1 MTDWQNSFLTQV
13 LIRRVIILHGNVE
26 DLFLDSSQCTS
37 IIDQIVKMLEGIGY
51 ETGYIWD
58 RVSGA
63 RQLFPG
69 SRSYNDDREALI
81 INDAESH
88 GSEYDM
94 GDASSSSQNSQTS
107 NQILDAAPEQFLS
120 FVYKSFL
127 NSNPDKPNVYVLD
140 WTHGLWGN
148 ANSLS
153 EAERQWLMVL
163 GKTLRESRYPLE
175 KEKFKKNSNLII
187 MISDKLGAIPPKF
200 YQSSSAIMDINIQL
214 PSRKDREE
222 FIKKT
227 HLSWNLRE
235 KPTPGTSFFEELV
248 DYTEGLTQRD
258 IYQMMVL
265 SNRKA
270 GNKGI
275 DTSDHRPD
283 SSDQS
288 YTIKGLI
295 SLYKYGEYKSP
306 FEELNKDRLDDFFTE
321 VEQYV
326 KGQDHAIRKVNK
338 VIKRAFTGLSGL
350 QHSYKQ
356 QTPKG
361 ILFFVG
367 PTGVGKTELAK
378 AVARFLFGD
387 EDACIR
393 FDMSEFNHDH
403 SDQRLVGAP
412 PGYVGYEEGGQLTN
426 AVKSRPFSVL
436 LFDEIEK
443 AHPRILDKFLQ
454 ILEDGR
460 LTDGKGETVS
470 FSETIVV
477 FTSNIGAAEVMPSD
491 ETKVVFDEFVEKV
504 REHFQ
509 TKLMRPELLNRIGDN
524 IVPFNFIKDPK
535 ILEKIIMSKFKP
547 IKDRLKE
554 KYRIEDISFDD
565 IDKAM
570 VILTADFDQ
579 RTGGRGILNKMI
591 SHIID
596 PLAEELFD
604 RELNELIGS
613 KIKIIVHENGKKF
626 KFTFDR
632 P

>member
-26 DLFLDSSQCTS
+26 DLFLDNSQCTS
-37 IIDQIVKMLEGIGY
+37 IIDQIIKMLKGTGY
-51 ETGYIWD
+51 DTGYIWD

-69 SRSYNDDREALI
+69 SHSYNDDRESLL
-81 INDAESH
+81 NKDTESQ

-94 GDASSSSQNSQTS
+94 GDASSSGQNSQTS

-127 NSNPDKPNVYVLD
+127 NSNPDKPKVYVLD

-163 GKTLRESRYPLE
+163 GKTLRESKYPLE
-175 KEKFKKNSNLII
+175 KERFKKNSDLII

-200 YQSSSAIMDINIQL
+200 YQSSSAIMDVNIQL

-235 KPTPGTSFFEELV
+235 KPTPGTSVFEELV

-265 SNRKA
+265 SNRKVSK
-270 GNKGI
+270 KGI
-275 DTSDHRPD
+275 DTSDPKPD

-378 AVARFLFGD
+378 AIARFLFGD

-491 ETKVVFDEFVEKV
+491 ETKVVFDEFVDKV
-504 REHFQ
+504 REHFH

-570 VILTADFDQ
+570 TILTADFDQ

>member
-26 DLFLDSSQCTS
+26 DLFLDGSQCTS
-37 IIDQIVKMLEGIGY
+37 IIDQVIKMLKGIGY

-69 SRSYNDDREALI
+69 SRSYNDDRESLI
-81 INDAESH
+81 NNDTESQ

-94 GDASSSSQNSQTS
+94 GEASSSGQNSQTS

-127 NSNPDKPNVYVLD
+127 NSNPDKPKVYVLD

-175 KEKFKKNSNLII
+175 KEKFKKNSDLII
-187 MISDKLGAIPPKF
+187 MVSDKLGAIPPKF

-235 KPTPGTSFFEELV
+235 KPTPGTSVFEELV

-270 GNKGI
+270 SNKVI
-275 DTSDHRPD
+275 DTSDSRPD

-378 AVARFLFGD
+378 AIARFLFGD

-491 ETKVVFDEFVEKV
+491 ETKVVFDEFVDKV
-504 REHFQ
+504 REHFH

-570 VILTADFDQ
+570 TILTADFDQ

-604 RELNELIGS
+604 RDLSELMGY
-613 KIKIIVHENGKKF
+613 KIRILVHENGKKF
-626 KFTFDR
+626 KFIFN
-632 P
+632 

>member
-37 IIDQIVKMLEGIGY
+37 IIDQIVKMLKGIGY

-69 SRSYNDDREALI
+69 SHSYNDDREALI
-81 INDAESH
+81 NNDAESH

-94 GDASSSSQNSQTS
+94 GDASSSGQNSQTS

-120 FVYKSFL
+120 FVYRSFL
-127 NSNPDKPNVYVLD
+127 NSTPDKPKVYVLD

-148 ANSLS
+148 ANALS

-175 KEKFKKNSNLII
+175 KERFKKNSDLII

-200 YQSSSAIMDINIQL
+200 YQSSSAIMDVNIQL

-235 KPTPGTSFFEELV
+235 KPTPGTSVFEELV

-270 GNKGI
+270 SKKGI
-275 DTSDHRPD
+275 DTSDPKPD

-378 AVARFLFGD
+378 AIARFLFGD

-491 ETKVVFDEFVEKV
+491 ETKVVFDEFVDKV
-504 REHFQ
+504 REHFR

-570 VILTADFDQ
+570 TILTADFDQ

>member
-1 MTDWQNSFLTQV
+1 MTDWQSSFLTQV

-26 DLFLDSSQCTS
+26 DLFLDGSQCTS
-37 IIDQIVKMLEGIGY
+37 IIDQIIKMLKGIGY

-69 SRSYNDDREALI
+69 SRSYNDDRESLI
-81 INDAESH
+81 NKDTESQ

-94 GDASSSSQNSQTS
+94 GDASSSGQNSQTS

-127 NSNPDKPNVYVLD
+127 NSNPDKPKVYVLD

-175 KEKFKKNSNLII
+175 KERFKKNSDLII

-235 KPTPGTSFFEELV
+235 KPTPGTSVFEELV

-270 GNKGI
+270 SNKGI
-275 DTSDHRPD
+275 DTLATRPD

-378 AVARFLFGD
+378 AIARFLFGD

-491 ETKVVFDEFVEKV
+491 EMKVVFDEFVEKV
-504 REHFQ
+504 REHFH

-565 IDKAM
+565 MDKAM
-570 VILTADFDQ
+570 MIITAEFDQ

-591 SHIID
+591 SYIID

-613 KIKIIVHENGKKF
+613 KIKILVHENGKKF
-626 KFTFDR
+626 KFDFNR

>member
-37 IIDQIVKMLEGIGY
+37 IIDQIVKMLKGIGY

-69 SRSYNDDREALI
+69 SHSYNEDREALI
-81 INDAESH
+81 DKDTESP
-88 GSEYDM
+88 GSDYDM
-94 GDASSSSQNSQTS
+94 GDASTSGQNPQSS

-120 FVYKSFL
+120 FVYRSFL
-127 NSNPDKPNVYVLD
+127 NSTPDKPKVYVLD

-175 KEKFKKNSNLII
+175 KERFKKNSDLII

-235 KPTPGTSFFEELV
+235 KPTPGTSVFEELV

-270 GNKGI
+270 SNKGI
-275 DTSDHRPD
+275 GTSDAKPE
-283 SSDQS
+283 SSDQA

-378 AVARFLFGD
+378 AIARFLFGD

-491 ETKVVFDEFVEKV
+491 ETKVVFDEFVDKV
-504 REHFQ
+504 REHFH

-547 IKDRLKE
+547 IRDRLRE

-565 IDKAM
+565 MDKAM
-570 VILTADFDQ
+570 MIITADFDQ

-591 SHIID
+591 SYIID

>member
-37 IIDQIVKMLEGIGY
+37 IIDQIVKMLKGIGY

-69 SRSYNDDREALI
+69 SHSYNEDREALI
-81 INDAESH
+81 DKDTESP
-88 GSEYDM
+88 GSDYDM
-94 GDASSSSQNSQTS
+94 GDASTSGQNPQSS

-120 FVYKSFL
+120 FVYRSFL
-127 NSNPDKPNVYVLD
+127 NSSPDKPKVYILD

-175 KEKFKKNSNLII
+175 KEKFKKNSDIII

-235 KPTPGTSFFEELV
+235 KPTPGTSVFEELV

-270 GNKGI
+270 SNKGI
-275 DTSDHRPD
+275 DTSDAKPE
-283 SSDQS
+283 SSDQA

-378 AVARFLFGD
+378 AIARFLFGD

-491 ETKVVFDEFVEKV
+491 ETKVVFDEFVDKV
-504 REHFQ
+504 REHFH

-570 VILTADFDQ
+570 TILTADFDQ

>member
-26 DLFLDSSQCTS
+26 DLFLDSSHCSS
-37 IIDQIVKMLEGIGY
+37 IIDQIVKMLKGIGY

-81 INDAESH
+81 NNDTESR

-94 GDASSSSQNSQTS
+94 GDDSSSGENSQTS

-120 FVYKSFL
+120 FVYRSFL
-127 NSNPDKPNVYVLD
+127 NSTPDKPKVYVLD

-163 GKTLRESRYPLE
+163 GKTLRESNYPLE
-175 KEKFKKNSNLII
+175 KEKFKKNSDLII

-200 YQSSSAIMDINIQL
+200 YQSSSAIMDINIPL

-235 KPTPGTSFFEELV
+235 KPTPGTSVFEELV

-270 GNKGI
+270 SNKGT
-275 DTSDHRPD
+275 DTTDPRPD

-378 AVARFLFGD
+378 AIARFLFGD

-491 ETKVVFDEFVEKV
+491 ETKVVFDEFVDKV
-504 REHFQ
+504 REHFH

-570 VILTADFDQ
+570 MILTADFDQ

-626 KFTFDR
+626 RFAFDR

>member
-1 MTDWQNSFLTQV
+1 
-13 LIRRVIILHGNVE
+13 
-26 DLFLDSSQCTS
+26 
-37 IIDQIVKMLEGIGY
+37 
-51 ETGYIWD
+51 
-58 RVSGA
+58 
-63 RQLFPG
+63 
-69 SRSYNDDREALI
+69 
-81 INDAESH
+81 
-88 GSEYDM
+88 
-94 GDASSSSQNSQTS
+94 
-107 NQILDAAPEQFLS
+107 
-120 FVYKSFL
+120 
-127 NSNPDKPNVYVLD
+127 
-140 WTHGLWGN
+140 
-148 ANSLS
+148 
-153 EAERQWLMVL
+153 
-163 GKTLRESRYPLE
+163 
-175 KEKFKKNSNLII
+175 
-187 MISDKLGAIPPKF
+187 
-200 YQSSSAIMDINIQL
+200 
-214 PSRKDREE
+214 
-222 FIKKT
+222 
-227 HLSWNLRE
+227 
-235 KPTPGTSFFEELV
+235 
-248 DYTEGLTQRD
+248 
-258 IYQMMVL
+258 
-265 SNRKA
+265 
-270 GNKGI
+270 
-275 DTSDHRPD
+275 
-283 SSDQS
+283 
-288 YTIKGLI
+288 
-295 SLYKYGEYKSP
+295 
-306 FEELNKDRLDDFFTE
+306 
-321 VEQYV
+321 
-326 KGQDHAIRKVNK
+326 
-338 VIKRAFTGLSGL
+338 
-350 QHSYKQ
+350 
-356 QTPKG
+356 
-361 ILFFVG
+361 
-367 PTGVGKTELAK
+367 
-378 AVARFLFGD
+378 
-387 EDACIR
+387 
-393 FDMSEFNHDH
+393 MSEFNHDH

-491 ETKVVFDEFVEKV
+491 ETKVVFDEFVDKV
-504 REHFQ
+504 REHFH

-570 VILTADFDQ
+570 TILTADFDQ